1 MDEEKFVSETVGGPI
16 NTVSQRDGPFTV
28 FSYLST
34 MPPCTLKGT
43 DFQQM

>member
-1 MDEEKFVSETVGGPI
+1 MDEENFVSETVGGPI

-28 FSYLST
+28 FSYLNND

-43 DFQQM
+43 DF